1 MTGPEEKMGR
11 RQFLGAAG
19 AAGIMIIKPQL
30 VRGTA
35 ANSAIRLGL
44 LGCGHRGTHV
54 ATSFANNTTRARRR
68 PGRPL
73 SGPVGQG
80 QTAL

>member
-1 MTGPEEKMGR
+1 MIESGDKMGR

-35 ANSAIRLGL
+35 ANSADSSGIARLRASRHAR
-44 LGCGHRGTHV
+44 GHFVCQQHQCACRG
-54 ATSFANNTTRARRR
+54 A
-68 PGRPL
+68 GRPVP
-73 SGPVGQG
+73 GPIGQG
-80 QTAL
+80 QAAL